1 MVMTAVVALAASLS
15 AGSVSGQV
23 LVVAQ
28 QDLGFGEL
36 TPGAPMTV
44 TPLDVMRRAHFTLQA
59 QGRYHVTFD
68 LPTHLSTVAGDRF
81 PVQFGGSDGRVEI
94 RNKVLT
100 FDPTQGTEL
109 RINPAE
115 QEASIFLGGRALPAP
130 GQLAGNYTATIVMI
144 IVQTG
149 N

>member
-1 MVMTAVVALAASLS
+1 MVMTAVVALVASLS
-15 AGSVSGQV
+15 ASSLSGQV
-23 LVVAQ
+23 LVVAE
-28 QDLGFGEL
+28 QDLAFGEL

-59 QGRYHVTFD
+59 QGRYHLTFD
-68 LPTHLSTVAGDRF
+68 LPTELRTQTGDVIPLQFAGA
-81 PVQFGGSDGRVEI
+81 DGRVEI
-94 RNKVLT
+94 RNRVIT
-100 FDPTQGTEL
+100 FDPTQGTEV

-115 QEASIFLGGRALPAP
+115 QEASIYLGGRALPAP
-130 GQLAGNYTATIVMI
+130 GQLAGDYTATIVMI